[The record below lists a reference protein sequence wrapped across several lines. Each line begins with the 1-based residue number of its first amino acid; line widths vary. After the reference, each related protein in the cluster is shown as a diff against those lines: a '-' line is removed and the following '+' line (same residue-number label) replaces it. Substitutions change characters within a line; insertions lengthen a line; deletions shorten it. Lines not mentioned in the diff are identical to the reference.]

1 MQNGINLFRFLRKPY
16 DYVAGRLPRPTF
28 TLGIILKLLLR
39 NKPKIAEQIYNC
51 ITGFD
56 KKKGWKY
63 IIALPLLKN
72 IQKIADKII

>member
-28 TLGIILKLLLR
+28 TLDIILKLLLR

-51 ITGFD
+51 ITGFE
-56 KKKGWKY
+56 KKKREKVY
-63 IIALPLLKN
+63 NCATTFEKHTKN
-72 IQKIADKII
+72 SR

>member
-28 TLGIILKLLLR
+28 TLDIILKLPFE
-39 NKPKIAEQIYNC
+39 NKLNIAEKIDSY

-56 KKKGWKY
+56 LKKGEKY
-63 IIALPLLKN
+63 IIALLLLKKHT
-72 IQKIADKII
+72 KIADKNI

>member
-1 MQNGINLFRFLRKPY
+1 MELICLGFLGNLMTMWPV
-16 DYVAGRLPRPTF
+16 DYQDPTF
-28 TLGIILKLLLR
+28 TLDIILKLLLR

>member
-28 TLGIILKLLLR
+28 TLDIILKLLFE
-39 NKPKIAEQIYNC
+39 NKLNIAEKIDNY

-56 KKKGWKY
+56 LKKGEKIY
-63 IIALPLLKN
+63 NCATPFEKTYKN
-72 IQKIADKII
+72 SR

>member
-1 MQNGINLFRFLRKPY
+1 MELICLGFLGNLMTMWPV
-16 DYVAGRLPRPTF
+16 DYQDPTF
-28 TLGIILKLLLR
+28 TLDIILKLLLR

-56 KKKGWKY
+56 KKKGRKY
-63 IIALPLLKN
+63 IISLPLLKN

>member
-28 TLGIILKLLLR
+28 TLDIILKLLLR

-51 ITGFD
+51 ITGFY
-56 KKKGWKY
+56 KKKGEKIY
-63 IIALPLLKN
+63 NFATTFEKHTKN
-72 IQKIADKII
+72 SR

>member
-1 MQNGINLFRFLRKPY
+1 MELICLGFLGNLMTMWPV
-16 DYVAGRLPRPTF
+16 DYQDPTF
-28 TLGIILKLLLR
+28 TLNIILKLLLR

-56 KKKGWKY
+56 KKKGRKY
-63 IIALPLLKN
+63 IISLPLLKN